1 MIFYQKEVDKAYFQY
16 DISYEALK
24 YLPRRRVYIYQ
35 KELHKA
41 CSQNYMAYGDFNYL
55 SRRRVSD
62 EVLRHKA
69 FDFSKNP
76 KYDGYQL
83 GISSAVY

>member
-16 DISYEALK
+16 DISYEALN
-24 YLPRRRVYIYQ
+24 YLSRRRVYIYQ
-35 KELHKA
+35 KELDKV
-41 CSQNYMAYGDFNYL
+41 CFQSYMAYGDFNYL

-83 GISSAVY
+83 GISSVVY